1 MGIAILSTPKGIL
14 PGHKAKKMNV
24 GGEILLTVY

>member
-14 PGHKAKKMNV
+14 TGEQARRLRV
-24 GGEILLTVY
+24 GGEVICYVW